1 MAKIIL
7 FLRNSIL
14 RILKKRIEKNLF
26 RKRSRF
32 FLHQSARSIFVNHKL
47 AINIFEDKVSKS

>member
-14 RILKKRIEKNLF
+14 RILKKIIEKSLF
-26 RKRSRF
+26 RNRSRL
-32 FLHQSARSIFVNHKL
+32 FLYQSARSIFVNHDL
-47 AINIFEDKVSKS
+47 LIDILEDNISKS

>member
-14 RILKKRIEKNLF
+14 RILKKRIEKSLF
-26 RKRSRF
+26 RNMSRL
-32 FLHQSARSIFVNHKL
+32 FLYQSARCIFVNHDL
-47 AINIFEDKVSKS
+47 LIDILEDNISKS

>member
-14 RILKKRIEKNLF
+14 RILKKIIEKSLF
-26 RKRSRF
+26 RNRSRL
-32 FLHQSARSIFVNHKL
+32 FLYQSARSIFVNHKL
-47 AINIFEDKVSKS
+47 PINIFEDKISEF